1 MVYSWI
7 WSYPGK
13 ERERFSRSIEN
24 VWNLKEKR
32 LRPTQV
38 FSCEFCEIFKTI
50 VLQSTSERLL
60 QKKNS
65 PLQRNTSNFR
75 IIDIKLSNKKFRYK
89 DKTH

>member
-13 ERERFSRSIEN
+13 EREGFSRSIEN

-38 FSCEFCEIFKTI
+38 FSCEFCEIFKTTVFTEHLRATASKKKI
-50 VLQSTSERLL
+50 VRCKE
-60 QKKNS
+60 
-65 PLQRNTSNFR
+65 
-75 IIDIKLSNKKFRYK
+75 
-89 DKTH
+89 THQILG